1 MGERGRVMLPATLET
16 MLTNQSTAP
25 PLDFGAKI
33 GFLWQLSD
41 PELSYAGNLCWHN
54 GATMTMTS
62 HMIVLRDHKL
72 AVVVLS
78 NTSEAGSIVGTIAK
92 QTLKLALE
100 AKTGITP
107 PAPFVPPY
115 SPPATWPQET
125 LDAMSGIYAKS
136 ATAGGYLK
144 INSVAGGLEW
154 TDAGN
159 TVKVIPRENGWL
171 SAADSQ
177 EIQYKFTVVT
187 GRNVMLGNRGNTTAA
202 LAEKYSPVAIPDAWN
217 ARIGFW
223 DAFDLDP
230 ADSLLYMPDAGN
242 PSIEIKVADGL
253 VIFHTLPAASG
264 GTFIIQPVDDNR
276 GYLRG
281 LGRNMGS
288 AAQIFAVDGK
298 EELQLLGIRYRKR

>member
-1 MGERGRVMLPATLET
+1 
-16 MLTNQSTAP
+16 
-25 PLDFGAKI
+25 
-33 GFLWQLSD
+33 
-41 PELSYAGNLCWHN
+41 
-54 GATMTMTS
+54 
-62 HMIVLRDHKL
+62 MIVLRDHKL

-78 NTSEAGSIVGTIAK
+78 NTSEAGSIVGTIAR

-100 AKTGITP
+100 EKTGITP
-107 PAPFVPPY
+107 PAPFIPPY

-136 ATAGGYLK
+136 DTTGGYLR
-144 INSVAGGLEW
+144 ISSVAGGLEW
-154 TDAGN
+154 TDAGK

-177 EIQYKFTVVT
+177 AIQYKFDLVS
-187 GRNVMLGNRGNTTAA
+187 GRNVILGNRENRTGTLT
-202 LAEKYSPVAIPDAWN
+202 EKYSPVAIPDAWS

-223 DAFDLDP
+223 DAFNLDP
-230 ADSLLYMPDAGN
+230 ADALLYLPDAGN

-253 VIFHTLPAASG
+253 LIFQTLPAGSG
-264 GTFIIQPVDDNR
+264 GTFIIQPVDDGR

-288 AAQIFAVDGK
+288 AAQIFTVDGK